1 MYVLSQGRIIG
12 QGAPETVMNSDDARV
27 RQFYRACLTGQ
38 YRSITRRRSIAR
50 TCNWRKGNCWPICN
64 NWGAMGWMW
73 RRLSAAPA
81 CCWRRPS
88 GQARLALWPRFTA
101 APVAARRCLFLVI
114 IAVSGALIGMVLALQ
129 GYTVLVRFG
138 AEAALGQ
145 LVSLGLLRELG
156 PVVAALLFAGRAGSA
171 LTAEIG
177 LMKATEQLAAMEMIG
192 VDPLRRVARP
202 RLWAGII
209 CMPIL
214 AQVFNMVAI
223 LGAVAVGVSWLG
235 VDAGSFWSNMQGSV
249 DFREDVLNGVIKAF
263 AFRGGGDLDCGV
275 RGFRHGAHTR
285 GYQYRHDP
293 YRGVFLLAVL
303 AMDFLLTAI
312 MFGVD

>member
-1 MYVLSQGRIIG
+1 VLDYLQRLGR
-12 QGAPETVMNSDDARV
+12 
-27 RQFYRACLTGQ
+27 TG
-38 YRSITRRRSIAR
+38 
-50 TCNWRKGNCWPICN
+50 
-64 NWGAMGWMW
+64 
-73 RRLSAAPA
+73 
-81 CCWRRPS
+81 
-88 GQARLALWPRFTA
+88 LA
-101 APVAARRCLFLVI
+101 VAAGFGRAGILLAQAVWGPIDWRYGPGLLLRQLHFVGVYSLI
-114 IAVSGALIGMVLALQ
+114 IIVVSGVLIGMVLALQ

-138 AEAALGQ
+138 AESALGQ
-145 LVSLGLLRELG
+145 MVSLTLLRELG

-177 LMKATEQLAAMEMIG
+177 LMKATDQLAAMEMIG

-209 CMPIL
+209 AMPIL

-223 LGAVAVGVSWLG
+223 LGAVGVGVSWLG

-249 DFREDVLNGVIKAF
+249 ELGEDVINGVIKAF
-263 AFRGGGDLDCGV
+263 AFGV
-275 RGFRHGAHTR
+275 VVTWIAVFEGFDAEPTPEGISTATTR
-285 GYQYRHDP
+285 TVVYSS
-293 YRGVFLLAVL
+293 LAVL

>member
-1 MYVLSQGRIIG
+1 VLALLQNLGRHG
-12 QGAPETVMNSDDARV
+12 LDVAAAFGRAGLLLGHAVWGPLDWRYGPGLLV
-27 RQFYRACLTGQ
+27 RQLHFIGVYSLT
-38 YRSITRRRSIAR
+38 
-50 TCNWRKGNCWPICN
+50 
-64 NWGAMGWMW
+64 
-73 RRLSAAPA
+73 
-81 CCWRRPS
+81 
-88 GQARLALWPRFTA
+88 
-101 APVAARRCLFLVI
+101 I
-114 IAVSGALIGMVLALQ
+114 IIVSGVLIGMVLALQ

-138 AEAALGQ
+138 AESALGQ
-145 LVSLGLLRELG
+145 FVSLTLLRELG

-171 LTAEIG
+171 VTAEIG

-209 CMPIL
+209 AMPIL

-223 LGAVAVGVSWLG
+223 LGAVGVGVSWLG
-235 VDAGSFWSNMQGSV
+235 VDAGSFWANMQAIV

-263 AFRGGGDLDCGV
+263 AFGV
-275 RGFRHGAHTR
+275 VVTWIAVFEGFDAEPTPEGISTATTR
-285 GYQYRHDP
+285 TVVYSS
-293 YRGVFLLAVL
+293 LAVL